1 MAVGR
6 HSGGVICADLGG
18 VLRCL
23 LTLACAGV
31 FLCVTYGA
39 PSQAARV
46 LRFEDLRG
54 WDKDDHTAALEVFR
68 TTCTKLDAATWAR
81 LCEMAQGDIPAKA
94 FFEMFFR
101 PVVYEGSE
109 EVLFTG
115 YFEPVLRGSRVQTGP
130 FRVPV
135 YRRPK
140 SLKMGSDRAT
150 RRAIVV
156 DRVLSGQGLEIAYV
170 DNAVDLFFAQIQG
183 SATVQLTNGQRIRI
197 GFGGHNGHAYRSM
210 GQWLINRGY
219 IEPHQASA
227 RFLRNWAK
235 KNPRVARQAML
246 ASDGYVFFE
255 EIRVDRDEG
264 PRGALLENLTTKRS
278 IAVDPKE
285 YPLGGVFWV
294 EKRGKAPMEQLFVA
308 QDVGSRIKTR
318 GRVDIFYGTGEAA
331 GKEAGQTRDTGRLYT
346 LLPIDL
352 AYTVMREAQ
361 VK

>member
-6 HSGGVICADLGG
+6 YSSIVITQWMGGG
-18 VLRCL
+18 LRRL
-23 LTLACAGV
+23 VTLACAGV
-31 FLCVTYGA
+31 FLWMSTL
-39 PSQAARV
+39 PTFAARV

-54 WDKDDHTAALEVFR
+54 WEQDDHAAALEVFR
-68 TTCTKLDAATWAR
+68 TTCAKMDITTWAR
-81 LCEMAQGDIPAKA
+81 LCEMAQRDIPAKA
-94 FFEMFFR
+94 FFELFFR
-101 PVVYEGSE
+101 PVVYEGSD

-130 FRVPV
+130 
-135 YRRPK
+135 YRTPIYRKPDT
-140 SLKMGSDRAT
+140 LNAGSASAT

-170 DNAVDLFFAQIQG
+170 DNPVDLFFAQVQG
-183 SATVQLTNGQRIRI
+183 SATVQLTNGERIRI
-197 GFGGHNGHAYRSM
+197 GFGGHNGHPYRSM
-210 GQWLINRGY
+210 GLWLIERGY

-235 KNPRVARQAML
+235 KNPRVAREAML

-255 EIRVDRDEG
+255 EIRIDHNEG
-264 PRGALLENLTTKRS
+264 PRGALLENLTSKRS

-285 YPLGGVFWV
+285 YPLGGVFWI
-294 EKRGKAPMEQLFVA
+294 EKQGKSPITQLVVA

-318 GRVDIFYGTGEAA
+318 GRIDIFYGTGEAA
-331 GKEAGQTRDTGRLYT
+331 GKEAGQTRDIGQIYT

-352 AYTVMREAQ
+352 AYAVMREAQ
-361 VK
+361 VR